1 MHAQKLRDSQLNP
14 LHCVKNEK
22 NGEKLQKKQ
31 IQYWRNGNGQGS
43 GKSVVRKEVYGAQN

>member
-22 NGEKLQKKQ
+22 MGKNYKKQ

-43 GKSVVRKEVYGAQN
+43 GKSVARKEVYGAQN